1 MPIILAFMQETAR
14 QISGNPNGPFQ
25 KYALVAG
32 CTLVKTGSIFAE
44 QATY

>member
-1 MPIILAFMQETAR
+1 MSIILAFMKKTAR
-14 QISGNPNGPFQ
+14 QISENPNGPFQ
-25 KYALVAG
+25 KYALIAG